1 MTQILWISIGA
12 VLGANARYFISQW
25 IDGKFGLDFPYGTL
39 VVNASGSLLLGFL
52 AAISTNDLN
61 LSPQLRMLLMVGFL
75 GSYTTFSTFAVESV
89 SFWQQE
95 RAWAGLVN
103 IFANNSIALLFAVL
117 GMLLARQLR

>member
-89 SFWQQE
+89 SFWQHE

>member
-1 MTQILWISIGA
+1 MTQLLWISIGA

-89 SFWQQE
+89 SFWQHE

>member
-25 IDGKFGLDFPYGTL
+25 IGGKFGLDFPYGTL

-61 LSPQLRMLLMVGFL
+61 VSPQLRMLLMVGFL

-89 SFWQQE
+89 SFWQHE

-103 IFANNSIALLFAVL
+103 IFANNSSALLFAVL